1 MASDIVPAI
10 ELRHVT
16 KRFGNRNVLDDLTL
30 SIPARQGL
38 CLLGRSGTGK
48 SVTLRHV
55 IGLMRPDSGRVF
67 VNDDEVS
74 ALDSTRAARAT
85 YEADK
90 AGQRTHLAPSEAS
103 PQKDEES

>member
-38 CLLGRSGTGK
+38 
-48 SVTLRHV
+48 
-55 IGLMRPDSGRVF
+55 
-67 VNDDEVS
+67 
-74 ALDSTRAARAT
+74 
-85 YEADK
+85 
-90 AGQRTHLAPSEAS
+90 
-103 PQKDEES
+103 